1 MSLYR
6 SLAVP
11 LIPSPRPGFVVII
24 RPVGPGFLLRLT
36 D

>member
-1 MSLYR
+1 MSLLR
-6 SLAVP
+6 PIAVP
-11 LIPSPRPGFVVII
+11 LIPSPGPGFVVII